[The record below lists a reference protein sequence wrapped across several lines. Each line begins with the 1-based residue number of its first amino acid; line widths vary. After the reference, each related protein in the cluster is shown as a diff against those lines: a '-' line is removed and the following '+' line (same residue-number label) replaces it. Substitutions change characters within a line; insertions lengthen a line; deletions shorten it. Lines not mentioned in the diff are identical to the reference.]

1 MLTRIRLNQIQS
13 DGGVTGNF
21 IRYNGSNWVATSIVS
36 SDITDFSESVDDRV
50 NSLILEGTGIITTYN
65 DGANTLTIDV
75 DTSIVATNSN
85 SLTFTN
91 KTLTSPIINTPTIIV
106 NDNVFT
112 IQDDGDT
119 TKKAKFELSSIATS
133 TTRTYT
139 LPNANGTVALTSDLS
154 GISPSGSTGN
164 IQFNSG
170 SSTFA
175 ANSNISI
182 DTGNTK
188 MIIGTTIGAS
198 AADAILDLVSTT
210 KGFLPPRMTTSER
223 NAISS
228 PSNGLIIYNSTT
240 NRITIRENS
249 EWIEPTNFLISSFPS
264 ADLTSSG
271 IKITLTAN
279 ENQTAG
285 DACFINSSGKAQI
298 GDADAIATASCV
310 ALCIED
316 VVTNATGTYLLH
328 GFFRKN
334 SWNWT
339 VGGTIYLSTTGTTTN
354 TLTHTAPSGTDDVIQ
369 VLGMAV
375 HADCIYFKP
384 ELTQVELN

>member
-210 KGFLPPRMTTSER
+210 KGFQLP
-223 NAISS
+223 I
-228 PSNGLIIYNSTT
+228 
-240 NRITIRENS
+240 
-249 EWIEPTNFLISSFPS
+249 
-264 ADLTSSG
+264 
-271 IKITLTAN
+271 
-279 ENQTAG
+279 
-285 DACFINSSGKAQI
+285 
-298 GDADAIATASCV
+298 
-310 ALCIED
+310 
-316 VVTNATGTYLLH
+316 
-328 GFFRKN
+328 
-334 SWNWT
+334 
-339 VGGTIYLSTTGTTTN
+339 
-354 TLTHTAPSGTDDVIQ
+354 
-369 VLGMAV
+369 
-375 HADCIYFKP
+375 
-384 ELTQVELN
+384 

>member
-334 SWNWT
+334 
-339 VGGTIYLSTTGTTTN
+339 
-354 TLTHTAPSGTDDVIQ
+354 
-369 VLGMAV
+369 
-375 HADCIYFKP
+375 
-384 ELTQVELN
+384 